1 MNYLSYKV
9 EASLGGILLAFFMM
23 TFFSDYLPM
32 PHGAFD
38 DQRFILCLSLVF
50 LISLTMCCLNPLNF
64 FVSSR
69 LALFIPFFLCLLV
82 GGSQSVAHP
91 FNWVEPIFYILFF
104 SAICLLG
111 TLLFQK
117 GIQNQV
123 ALLFCMLAVG
133 ACFFYACI
141 SVLLYIFSLEANLST
156 FSDVIPA
163 GFLNIRFWGHTAT
176 WLLPIFPLATLA
188 QKGDNWRLWRMMVL
202 FTAGIWWWLA
212 IYLVSRG
219 TIISLLIATILMC
232 FLFHRVAKVWLKI
245 MLTQLS
251 LGILIWL
258 VLSYIVPVWIL
269 DESTYLIKEV
279 NATTSGRVRLLLWEE
294 AWIMSLQNF
303 PFGMGAQSWL
313 THTLLTDSYKLSTKF
328 GAPHNMYLLW
338 AAEYGWISIICF
350 LGVLLW
356 SIKSLLEK
364 IKLLGS
370 KNDTHLMYLLV
381 FSVSSCAGLIH
392 SNVSSL
398 LIAPASMMIGLC
410 TLAIFWSLI
419 LPTRVDDSNTLTLK
433 KMPAPKYFLLLF
445 VSLALMWLSYVW
457 SYHQAMMDDLITDE
471 GKASQS
477 MMPRFWVYGNY
488 PRPDSSRVD

>member
-1 MNYLSYKV
+1 MSHKV
-9 EASLGGILLAFFMM
+9 EVSLACIFLAFFMM

-38 DQRFILCLSLVF
+38 DQRFVLCLSLV
-50 LISLTMCCLNPLNF
+50 LLVSLSLYCLNPLHF
-64 FVSSR
+64 LRGSR
-69 LALFIPFFLCLLV
+69 LVLFMPFFLFLLI

-111 TLLFQK
+111 TLMFQK
-117 GIQNQV
+117 SIQNQV
-123 ALLFCMLAVG
+123 ALLFCMLAVV

-141 SVLLYIFSLEANLST
+141 TVLMYVFSLEANLST
-156 FSDVIPA
+156 FSDVVPA

-188 QKGDNWRLWRMMVL
+188 RKGESWRIWRLMVL

-212 IYLVSRG
+212 IYLTSRG

-232 FLFHRVAKVWLKI
+232 FLFHGVVKVWLSV

-251 LGILIWL
+251 LGVLIWL

-269 DESTYLIKEV
+269 DVNAGLIKEL
-279 NATTSGRVRLLLWEE
+279 NTTTSGRLPLWEE
-294 AWIMSLQNF
+294 AWVMSLQNF

-313 THTLLTDSYKLSTKF
+313 THTLLTDSYKLSVKF
-328 GAPHNMYLLW
+328 GAPHNMYLMW
-338 AAEYGWISIICF
+338 AAEYGWISIVCI
-350 LGVLLW
+350 LGVLYW
-356 SIKSLLEK
+356 SIIRLREK

-370 KNDTHLMYLLV
+370 QNESHLMYLLV

-398 LIAPASMMIGLC
+398 FIAPASMMIGLC
-410 TLAIFWSLI
+410 VLAIFWSLI
-419 LPTRVDDSNTLTLK
+419 LPTKIDDSNVSILK
-433 KMPAPKYFLLLF
+433 KMPAPKYLLLLF
-445 VSLALMWLSYVW
+445 VPLACLWLSYVW
-457 SYHQAMMDDLITDE
+457 SYHQAMIDDLTTDE
-471 GKASQS
+471 GRAAQS

-488 PRPDSSRVD
+488 PRAVTE